1 MAQKLLDLL
10 NERGLFSGS
19 EEPGTST
26 KTSARSY
33 ETFADGPPILAVAE
47 LCSGELRAVTL
58 ELLGRGRELAHK
70 LRGNLVALLIGEN
83 VSHHAKE
90 LAAYGADRVCLIE
103 GKQFAS
109 YNPFEFTAAVTK
121 AIQHFQPTA
130 VIVPSTANG
139 RDYAPRVAAR
149 LGLGLTADCIGL
161 ELNDLNELVQLKP
174 AFGGQIVASI
184 FSRTSPQM
192 ATIRP
197 GMLSRLEAD
206 YSRSCAVERLEI
218 PPTDERRYRV
228 MASSDAAG
236 RAATE
241 LDDAKIIVCVGM
253 GIGGPENLP
262 VIEPLASMLGAAI
275 GATRRVVDQGWLP
288 RQQQIGI
295 TGRAIAPK
303 LYLGIGVRGA
313 FNHTIGIHRSGIIVA
328 VNTDPQA
335 EIFQTAD
342 YGIVADFNEFVPALI
357 AAVDRRRQLVS

>member
-1 MAQKLLDLL
+1 
-10 NERGLFSGS
+10 
-19 EEPGTST
+19 
-26 KTSARSY
+26 
-33 ETFADGPPILAVAE
+33 
-47 LCSGELRAVTL
+47 
-58 ELLGRGRELAHK
+58 
-70 LRGNLVALLIGEN
+70 
-83 VSHHAKE
+83 
-90 LAAYGADRVCLIE
+90 
-103 GKQFAS
+103 
-109 YNPFEFTAAVTK
+109 
-121 AIQHFQPTA
+121 
-130 VIVPSTANG
+130 
-139 RDYAPRVAAR
+139 
-149 LGLGLTADCIGL
+149 
-161 ELNDLNELVQLKP
+161 
-174 AFGGQIVASI
+174 
-184 FSRTSPQM
+184 M